1 MSGLDQ
7 DWADTINEEYGTDFK
22 PEVDDDEEE
31 LDDVQD
37 DKDTQDSDEIDK
49 ADDTKDDDKAD
60 DDTSDDDTDDED
72 AKDDKKSDEDDE
84 EADKKDKDTDD
95 VDDDEVPEKFAT
107 KDDIKAALRE
117 MDVEKKT
124 YEADHKAM
132 QSEVLEKLYPEGID
146 RVLRDSDGDP
156 INGIDDLTKLVN
168 PKTGD
173 LFTDEEAG
181 RWLLEA
187 QQKLNQDIQQL
198 ESYAADIVDTN
209 ISLKD
214 GSERV
219 ADLYGDLLATVP
231 EMADKL
237 LEAYSRTLVRDPK
250 TGIVI
255 KAPVDVV
262 EFYSMALAPYKDV
275 AEQASAKAEADKKAA
290 AEAARKAAEEK
301 KKQEKTNQQERADLK
316 PKGKSKLPK
325 SEDDE
330 AWDDAYEDYFNS

>member
-1 MSGLDQ
+1 MADQ
-7 DWADTINEEYGTDFK
+7 DWTDAINEEYGTDFK
-22 PEVDDDEEE
+22 PEVDEDEEE

-37 DKDTQDSDEIDK
+37 DKDT
-49 ADDTKDDDKAD
+49 KDREDVDKAD
-60 DDTSDDDTDDED
+60 DDKDDDKSDDDAEDDPD
-72 AKDDKKSDEDDE
+72 ADKDKQDDE
-84 EADKKDKDTDD
+84 EDVEDKDKKDPADD
-95 VDDDEVPEKFAT
+95 VDDDEIPEKFAT

-117 MDVEKKT
+117 MDAEKKT
-124 YEADHKAM
+124 YESDHKGM
-132 QSEVLEKLYPEGID
+132 QNEVLEKLFPEGVD

-173 LFTDEEAG
+173 LFTEEEAG

-198 ESYAADIVDTN
+198 EAYASDIVDTN

-214 GSERV
+214 GSDRV
-219 ADLYGDLLATVP
+219 AELYGDLLKSIP
-231 EMADKL
+231 DMADQL
-237 LEAYSRTLVRDPK
+237 LEAYSKTLVRDPK

-262 EFYSMALAPYKDV
+262 EFYNIALAPYKDV
-275 AEQASAKAEADKKAA
+275 AAKAAEQAEADKKAA
-290 AEAARKAAEEK
+290 DEAAKKAAEEK
-301 KKQEKTNQQERADLK
+301 KKQEKTNQSERADLK

-330 AWDDAYEDYFNS
+330 AWDNAYEDYFNS

>member
-22 PEVDDDEEE
+22 PEVDDEEEE

-37 DKDTQDSDEIDK
+37 DTSNQ
-49 ADDTKDDDKAD
+49 DDDKSGDDADKQDDAD
-60 DDTSDDDTDDED
+60 DETEDDDKGDEDKEGEDDED
-72 AKDDKKSDEDDE
+72 K
-84 EADKKDKDTDD
+84 DKKDPADD

-124 YEADHKAM
+124 YETEHKSM
-132 QSEVLEKLYPEGID
+132 QAEVLDKLYPEGID

-173 LFTDEEAG
+173 LFTEEEAG

-198 ESYAADIVDTN
+198 ETYASEIVDTN

-219 ADLYGDLLATVP
+219 AELYGDLLATVP

-237 LEAYSRTLVRDPK
+237 LDAYSRTLVRDPK

-275 AEQASAKAEADKKAA
+275 AELAAQKAEADKKAA
-290 AEAARKAAEEK
+290 DEAAKKAAEEK
-301 KKQEKTNQQERADLK
+301 KKQEKTNQREREDLK
-316 PKGKSKLPK
+316 PKGRAKAPK
-325 SEDDE
+325 SEDEE

>member
-1 MSGLDQ
+1 MADQ
-7 DWADTINEEYGTDFK
+7 DWTDAINEEYGTDFK
-22 PEVDDDEEE
+22 PEVDDDDEEE
-31 LDDVQD
+31 LDDEQVDTSNQDDDKNGDDDDTKSDDTDSEAKGDDDGDEDEEGED
-37 DKDTQDSDEIDK
+37 DKDEE
-49 ADDTKDDDKAD
+49 DDDKA
-60 DDTSDDDTDDED
+60 
-72 AKDDKKSDEDDE
+72 
-84 EADKKDKDTDD
+84 DD

-117 MDVEKKT
+117 MDAEKKT
-124 YEADHKAM
+124 YEADHKGM
-132 QSEVLEKLYPEGID
+132 QAEVLEKLFPEGVD

-173 LFTDEEAG
+173 LFTEEEAG

-198 ESYAADIVDTN
+198 EAYASDIVDTN

-214 GSERV
+214 GSDRV
-219 ADLYGDLLATVP
+219 AELYGDLLKSIP
-231 EMADKL
+231 DMADQL
-237 LEAYSRTLVRDPK
+237 LEAYSKTLVRDPK
-250 TGIVI
+250 TGIVV

-262 EFYSMALAPYKDV
+262 EFYNIALAPYKDV
-275 AEQASAKAEADKKAA
+275 AAKAAAQAEADKKAA
-290 AEAARKAAEEK
+290 DEAAKKAAEEK
-301 KKQEKTNQQERADLK
+301 KKQDKANQSERADLK

-330 AWDDAYEDYFNS
+330 AWDNAYEDYFNS

>member
-1 MSGLDQ
+1 MSDLDQ

-31 LDDVQD
+31 ELDDVQEQEDTEDKSTD
-37 DKDTQDSDEIDK
+37 DK
-49 ADDTKDDDKAD
+49 
-60 DDTSDDDTDDED
+60 SDDDTT
-72 AKDDKKSDEDDE
+72 DEDDPDDKGDDADEE
-84 EADKKDKDTDD
+84 EADKDKGDEDD
-95 VDDDEVPEKFAT
+95 VEDDGEVAEKFAT

-117 MDVEKKT
+117 MDAEKQT
-124 YEADHKAM
+124 YEADRKGM
-132 QSEVLEKLYPEGID
+132 QAEVLDKLFPEGVD
-146 RVLRDSDGDP
+146 RVLRDSEGDP
-156 INGIDDLTKLVN
+156 INGIDDLTKLIN

-187 QQKLNQDIQQL
+187 QQKLNQDVQQL
-198 ESYAADIVDTN
+198 EEYAAEIVDTN

-219 ADLYGDLLATVP
+219 NELYGDLLKTVP

-237 LEAYSRTLVRDPK
+237 LDAYSKTLVRDPK

-275 AEQASAKAEADKKAA
+275 AEQAAAKAEADKKAA
-290 AEAARKAAEEK
+290 EDAAKKAEAEK
-301 KKQEKTNQQERADLK
+301 KKQQKTNQREREDLK

-325 SEDDE
+325 SEDEE
-330 AWDDAYEDYFNS
+330 AWDDAYEQYFNN